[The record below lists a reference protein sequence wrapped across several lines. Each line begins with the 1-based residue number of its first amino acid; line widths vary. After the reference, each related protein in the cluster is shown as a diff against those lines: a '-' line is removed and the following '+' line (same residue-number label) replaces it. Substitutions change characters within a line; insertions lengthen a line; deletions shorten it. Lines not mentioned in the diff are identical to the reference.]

1 MTIDPRA
8 LYAGLEV
15 GGGRGSRR
23 SPATRSTAT
32 RSPATRRAE
41 PLGLRPFDASEPV
54 ERLRRRSASDAIRRI
69 LGIGGHLSL
78 GVPDPSPA

>member
-15 GGGRGSRR
+15 GGRR
-23 SPATRSTAT
+23 APR

-41 PLGLRPFDASEPV
+41 ATHLRPYDASEPI
-54 ERLRRRSASDAIRRI
+54 ERQRRRLASDAIRRL
-69 LGIGGHLSL
+69 LGLGTHLSL
-78 GVPDPSPA
+78 GITDPSPA

>member
-23 SPATRSTAT
+23 SPAT